1 MLTIDSASVDNPHA
15 NPNPS
20 LPPSLPQIPEEMNRC
35 RNSYMEQALVPLKLE
50 ELGGGAGGAVEG
62 PMGGAPGYQTYLRD
76 SLDAML
82 KEAKDKFKG
91 YDSCST
97 SEHAELAYRKVRQSV
112 LVLSCGGVVFVVPW
126 PSDGF

>member
-1 MLTIDSASVDNPHA
+1 MLFRS
-15 NPNPS
+15 
-20 LPPSLPQIPEEMNRC
+20 
-35 RNSYMEQALVPLKLE
+35 
-50 ELGGGAGGAVEG
+50 
-62 PMGGAPGYQTYLRD
+62 TYLRD

>member
-1 MLTIDSASVDNPHA
+1 MLTIDSARVDHPHA
-15 NPNPS
+15 SANPS

-50 ELGGGAGGAVEG
+50 ELGGGTG
-62 PMGGAPGYQTYLRD
+62 GGAPGYQTYLRD

-112 LVLSCGGVVFVVPW
+112 LMLWWCCVRGALAF
-126 PSDGF
+126 